1 MMRAGNNLALAVIS
15 ATRAM
20 LASAASGATHVRP
33 TRRAGVRV
41 RWMVFCERRRLLV
54 GLFAKPG
61 TLAATRHEN
70 RARLLEIDAFDAL
83 ESGLPKPSQMRVET
97 A

>member
-41 RWMVFCERRRLLV
+41 RWMVF
-54 GLFAKPG
+54 FANAGDFSWACLRNP
-61 TLAATRHEN
+61 
-70 RARLLEIDAFDAL
+70 AL
-83 ESGLPKPSQMRVET
+83 
-97 A
+97 